1 MTPTD
6 GFGQQNSGP
15 TPRRGFLWWEAGR
28 LAWGRPCCGQPSAG
42 SSVGSAAWVLHG
54 CLTERSSFC
63 GPNEMDASE
72 NHFFIHPFRSPSWG
86 LPSLALSPGFF
97 DHHFATF
104 GPGQPLPSPAASSTP
119 GFWVSLL
126 LSPAC
131 LLHDRHPLSCLSSL
145 SLTRKLQKRKLCIK
159 RVCPA
164 FLETECRLEAAWVW
178 GWGGVVEFGVIPRW

>member
-6 GFGQQNSGP
+6 GFGLQNSGP

-42 SSVGSAAWVLHG
+42 SSFGSAALVLHG

-63 GPNEMDASE
+63 GPNKMDASE
-72 NHFFIHPFRSPSWG
+72 NHFFIHPFRCPSWG
-86 LPSLALSPGFF
+86 LPSLALSPGIF
-97 DHHFATF
+97 DRHFATF

-126 LSPAC
+126 LSSFLLSPAC
-131 LLHDRHPLSCLSSL
+131 LLHDRHRLSCLPSFSS
-145 SLTRKLQKRKLCIK
+145 TRKLQKRKLDASK
-159 RVCPA
+159 
-164 FLETECRLEAAWVW
+164 ECAQHFWRPNVD
-178 GWGGVVEFGVIPRW
+178 